1 MARCMRVQTCP
12 FQSVCLH
19 VLVVGV
25 MAAKYILV
33 EWESD
38 SSVSVV
44 PASHLKTRDG
54 TRAWPGGVFADNILQ
69 ESSRIPNMAKA

>member
-1 MARCMRVQTCP
+1 
-12 FQSVCLH
+12 
-19 VLVVGV
+19 

-69 ESSRIPNMAKA
+69 ESSRNPNMAKA

>member
-1 MARCMRVQTCP
+1 MFFLLFEHSKLNGKALIVSVQGMQT
-12 FQSVCLH
+12 
-19 VLVVGV
+19 G
-25 MAAKYILV
+25 
-33 EWESD
+33 WESD

-69 ESSRIPNMAKA
+69 ESSRNPNMAKA

>member
-1 MARCMRVQTCP
+1 M
-12 FQSVCLH
+12 
-19 VLVVGV
+19 VGV

-38 SSVSVV
+38 SSMSVV

-54 TRAWPGGVFADNILQ
+54 TQAWPGGVFAGC
-69 ESSRIPNMAKA
+69 R